1 MNGVDARPAP
11 GDLEAAL
18 VLHRGSFTLDV
29 ALTARAGHPLA
40 LIGPNG
46 AGKSTALLAIAGALA
61 LDAGHVH
68 VGGRVLADAVAG
80 VDRPAAERAVGVVFQ
95 GYALFPHL
103 TVRENIAFG
112 PRAQGRGRASARLK
126 AEQWMARIGL
136 TALADMLPGQLSG
149 GQAQRVALAR
159 ALAAR
164 PQALLLDEPLS
175 ALDVEVR
182 DSVRAD
188 LAAHV
193 RAFGGVTVVVAHDR
207 EDVAALAEQ
216 VLVIEGGRVVQ
227 RGTLAEL
234 TADPASEFVR
244 RFTAGTSPSF
254 PPSGSA

>member
-1 MNGVDARPAP
+1 MEP
-11 GDLEAAL
+11 
-18 VLHRGSFTLDV
+18 
-29 ALTARAGHPLA
+29 
-40 LIGPNG
+40 
-46 AGKSTALLAIAGALA
+46 
-61 LDAGHVH
+61 
-68 VGGRVLADAVAG
+68 
-80 VDRPAAERAVGVVFQ
+80 
-95 GYALFPHL
+95 
-103 TVRENIAFG
+103 
-112 PRAQGRGRASARLK
+112 
-126 AEQWMARIGL
+126 
-136 TALADMLPGQLSG
+136 

-182 DSVRAD
+182 DAVRAD

-234 TADPASEFVR
+234 TADPATEFVR